1 MLCKTRRESNSFLSS
16 NRRRKS
22 TFYDMT
28 FAFIES
34 ETNNIS
40 IMLLGFIYFI
50 GDVMKYPFTLTCI
63 AALLSGLSSAA
74 IAADVP
80 AGTVLAKQQDLV
92 RHIKDEPASLDPA
105 KAVGLPEIQVIR
117 DLFEGLVNQDANGN
131 IIPGVA
137 TRWQTND
144 QKIWTFT
151 LRNDAKWSDGTP
163 VTAQDFVY
171 SWQRLV
177 DPATTSPFAW
187 FAALAGI
194 ANAQNIIDGKA
205 KPDSLGVTAVDA
217 HTLRVQLDK
226 PLPWFVNLTANFSL
240 YPVNKTNVES
250 DKNWTRPGKLVGNG
264 AYVLADRVVNEKL
277 VATPNKH
284 YWDNAKT
291 VIQKVTF
298 VPINQESAATKR
310 YLAGDIDITESFP
323 KNQYQK
329 LLKELPGQVYTPAQ
343 LGTYYYAFNTQK
355 GPTADARVRLA
366 LSMTID
372 RRIIAEKVLGTG
384 EKPAW
389 RLTPDVTAGFTPQPS
404 AMEQSSQAE
413 LNAQA
418 KTLLQ
423 AAGYGPNRPLKLTLL
438 YNTSENHQKIAIAV
452 ASMWKKN
459 LGVDVKLQNQ
469 EWKTYIDSRNTGNFD
484 VIRASWVGD
493 YNEPSTFLS
502 LLTSTN
508 TGNIARFN
516 EPAYDKVIRQAAME
530 NTATARNAD
539 YNEAEKILAE
549 KAPIAPIYQYTNGR
563 LIKPWL
569 KGYPITNPEDVA
581 YTHTMYL
588 IKH

>member
-1 MLCKTRRESNSFLSS
+1 
-16 NRRRKS
+16 
-22 TFYDMT
+22 
-28 FAFIES
+28 
-34 ETNNIS
+34 
-40 IMLLGFIYFI
+40 
-50 GDVMKYPFTLTCI
+50 MKLPFTLTCC
-63 AALLSGLSSAA
+63 AVLLSGLSTLAV
-74 IAADVP
+74 AADVP
-80 AGTVLAKQQDLV
+80 AGTVLAKQQTLV

-144 QKIWTFT
+144 QRIWTFT

-177 DPATTSPFAW
+177 DPKTTSPFAW

-194 ANAQNIIDGKA
+194 NNAQDIIDGKA
-205 KPDSLGVTAVDA
+205 KPDTLGVTAVDA

-240 YPVNKTNVES
+240 FPVNKATVES

-277 VATPNKH
+277 VAVPNKY

-298 VPINQESAATKR
+298 IPINQESSATKR
-310 YLAGDIDITESFP
+310 YQAGDIDITESFP

-366 LSMTID
+366 LSMSID

-389 RLTPDVTAGFTPQPS
+389 RFTPDVTAGFKPQDS
-404 AMEQSSQAE
+404 EMAHASQAE

-418 KTLLQ
+418 KMLLQ

-459 LGVDVKLQNQ
+459 LGVEVKLQNQ

-508 TGNIARFN
+508 TGNISRFSD
-516 EPAYDKVIRQAAME
+516 PAYDKVVRQATLE
-530 NTATARNAD
+530 NTAEARNAD
-539 YNEAEKILAE
+539 YNVAEKILAE

-563 LIKPWL
+563 LIKPWV

-581 YTHTMYL
+581 YTHTMY
-588 IKH
+588 IVKH